1 MRNKSSLSS
10 KFIRIG
16 SSLLVVALASI
27 GLTLWVTW
35 QIEGGAAAVNEA
47 GRMRMQTWRLVSA
60 VQAERPPQDV
70 QSLVELF
77 DRSLALLKTGDPAR
91 PLFVPWHTSVTQ
103 QFAHVELLWHNQR
116 GQWLSDQP
124 QMPQE
129 SLNAAGEFVDAIDSF
144 VLAIEW
150 QLSKFTAILNLFQ
163 FVMMALAIG
172 SAVVMLY
179 TGYLYVI
186 NPLANLHQ
194 GLRNVEAG
202 DFSTRV
208 EVGTADEFGQVA
220 TGFNVMATRLQGLYE
235 GLEAQVATKTHHI
248 ESQRA
253 RIETLYEVSAFLASA
268 NTIEDLSKGF
278 ARRVREVMKADA
290 VAVRWSDEANQRY
303 LMLASDCFP
312 QELVEEERAL
322 LAGACACGSLAQ
334 DARTRVIPI
343 SSHEAAPMRNCV
355 KAGFESVVSVPVR
368 LQQRLIGEIDLFFR
382 STVVLSNDEVEL
394 LDALASH
401 LASALEGLRAAA
413 LEREAAVGE
422 ERALLA
428 RELHDSIA
436 QSLAFLKIQVQLL
449 RTATQKEQALQVQ
462 TALNELDTGL
472 RESINDVREL
482 LLHFRTR
489 TNTVDVERALQE
501 TLQKFK
507 HQTGLPTLL
516 QVQGEGF
523 PLPADVQVQV
533 LHVLQEALSNV
544 RKHAGA
550 SHVSLEVTKGSQW
563 SFVVR
568 DDGIGFDLDRSQ
580 GESHVGLKIMRERA
594 QQIGA
599 EVELVSAP
607 GEGTAV
613 KLKLPQHPVTG
624 PNVATEGLKV

>member
-1 MRNKSSLSS
+1 MRNNSSLST
-10 KFIRIG
+10 KLIRIG

-35 QIEGGAAAVNEA
+35 QLEGGAAAVNEA

-60 VQAERPPQDV
+60 VQAERSRQDV

-91 PLFVPWHTSVTQ
+91 PLFVPWDTSVTQ
-103 QFAHVELLWHNQR
+103 QFAHVESLWHSQR
-116 GQWLSDQP
+116 GQWLSDKP
-124 QMPQE
+124 QMPKE

-144 VLAIEW
+144 VMAIEW

-235 GLEAQVATKTHHI
+235 GLEAQVETKTHHI

-312 QELVEEERAL
+312 QDLVEEERAL

-343 SSHEAAPMRNCV
+343 FSHEAAPMRNCV

-449 RTATQKEQALQVQ
+449 RTATQKEQAVQVQ

-489 TNTVDVERALQE
+489 TNTDDVERALQE

-568 DDGIGFDLDRSQ
+568 DDGIGFDLGRSQ

>member
-1 MRNKSSLSS
+1 MLQNSSLSS
-10 KFIRIG
+10 KLIRIG

-35 QIEGGAAAVNEA
+35 QLEGGAAAVNEA
-47 GRMRMQTWRLVSA
+47 GRMRMQTWRLASA
-60 VQAERPPQDV
+60 VQAERSRQDV
-70 QSLVELF
+70 RGLVEQF
-77 DRSLALLKTGDPAR
+77 DQSLALLKAGDPAR
-91 PLFVPWHTSVTQ
+91 PLFVPWDDVVTR
-103 QFAHVELLWHNQR
+103 QFTHVESLWKSQR
-116 GQWLSDQP
+116 AQWLSDQP
-124 QMPQE
+124 LMPQQ
-129 SLNAAGEFVDAIDSF
+129 SIDAAGEFVDAIDRF
-144 VLAIEW
+144 VMVIEQ

-186 NPLANLHQ
+186 NPLANLRQ
-194 GLRNVEAG
+194 GLRDVEAG

-208 EVGTADEFGQVA
+208 EVDTADEFGQVA
-220 TGFNVMATRLQGLYE
+220 TGFNVMATRLQSLYD
-235 GLEAQVATKTHHI
+235 GLEAQVEAKTRRI
-248 ESQRA
+248 EAQRA
-253 RIETLYEVSAFLASA
+253 RIESLYEVSAFLAGA

-278 ARRVREVMKADA
+278 AQRVRVVMKADA

-312 QELVEEERAL
+312 QDMVEDERSL
-322 LAGACACGSLAQ
+322 LAGACACGSLAA

-343 SSHEAAPMRNCV
+343 ISHAQAPMRNCV
-355 KAGFESVVSVPVR
+355 RAGYESVVSVPIR

-382 STVVLSNDEVEL
+382 TTIVLTAEEIEL

-449 RTATQKEQALQVQ
+449 RSATEKEKPLQVQ
-462 TALNELDTGL
+462 IALNELDTGL

-482 LLHFRTR
+482 LVHFRTR
-489 TNTVDVERALQE
+489 TNTDDVEQALQE

-507 HQTGLPTLL
+507 HQTGLPTQL
-516 QVQGEGF
+516 QVQGEGL
-523 PLPADVQVQV
+523 PLPSDVQVQV

-544 RKHAGA
+544 RKHADA
-550 SHVSLEVTKGSQW
+550 THVSLEVTKGSQW

-568 DDGIGFDLDRSQ
+568 DNGIGFDPCRIRS
-580 GESHVGLKIMRERA
+580 ESHVGLKIMRERA

-599 EVELVSAP
+599 EVDLVSVP
-607 GEGTAV
+607 GVGTSV
-613 KLKLPQHPVTG
+613 TLKLPQHPVTVAS
-624 PNVATEGLKV
+624 VATVGLNA